1 MQMEKSYYLNCN
13 QNIILFASLSIR
25 SNLIEKFDGG
35 HREEMDKSHVLFS
48 YWNKIFLHVH
58 NSFVILT
65 HILSLILPV
74 ART

>member
-48 YWNKIFLHVH
+48 Y
-58 NSFVILT
+58 
-65 HILSLILPV
+65 
-74 ART
+74 

>member
-1 MQMEKSYYLNCN
+1 MINLERLIFGVNEFLTILCLKRRRQMQMEKSYYLNCN

-48 YWNKIFLHVH
+48 Y
-58 NSFVILT
+58 
-65 HILSLILPV
+65 
-74 ART
+74 